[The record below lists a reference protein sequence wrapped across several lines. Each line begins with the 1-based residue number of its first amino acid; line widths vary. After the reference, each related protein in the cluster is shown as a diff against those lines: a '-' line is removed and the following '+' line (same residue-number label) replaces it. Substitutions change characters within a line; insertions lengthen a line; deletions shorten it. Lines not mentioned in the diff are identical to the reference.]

1 MVDFLYLCQFTEG
14 IWRVKKH
21 HHEPRPAGGISH
33 SPSETLCER
42 KASTRSVRWL
52 WLVARGRSDAGTIFY
67 NRMPFYVGSTTMNQA
82 QFAAYYYCLYLSN
95 CWNCKFKQ
103 FRDCFTLQH
112 DPKWTNMGNYA
123 AVRGEKKHPQ
133 TSISKKTMANK
144 PNRWARWCSTLQRRG
159 TSLNLPF
166 TSDTV
171 SPAIGNKSAF
181 LSLPWS
187 HGTIIPGDPR
197 NHNNPDD
204 VYWGRPAW
212 YLHRG

>member
-1 MVDFLYLCQFTEG
+1 MLVPYSIIVYHFMWDPQQWT
-14 IWRVKKH
+14 
-21 HHEPRPAGGISH
+21 RPNLRLIIIVCTSPTVETASLNNFGTV
-33 SPSETLCER
+33 SPSNMIQNEQIWVIML
-42 KASTRSVRWL
+42 L
-52 WLVARGRSDAGTIFY
+52 WEE
-67 NRMPFYVGSTTMNQA
+67 
-82 QFAAYYYCLYLSN
+82 
-95 CWNCKFKQ
+95 K
-103 FRDCFTLQH
+103 
-112 DPKWTNMGNYA
+112 
-123 AVRGEKKHPQ
+123 KKHPQ